1 MKVLFVS
8 YEVYPIAKV
17 GGLADVAG
25 ALPKYLK
32 DLGVEIDILMPFHK
46 SIDKNITSKTGVVQK
61 TRFLKR
67 EISFELHKKSRP
79 LGNVD
84 VFLLRNDELMNSDE
98 VYGASDLGLQAMS
111 FSDAAA
117 GFAAD
122 RGYDIVHLNDWHTGL
137 MAVYL
142 KQGNANCRT
151 VFSIHNLAYQGTY
164 GREYLQLSGIES
176 RFLSGITAG
185 KNINFMK
192 AGLLYSDKLSTVS
205 PTYANEIQTEEYGA
219 GLEKVL
225 SRRKRD
231 LVGILNGIDYSEYD
245 PEKDTRLWANYGLD
259 SIEKKEINKS
269 NLQLLVGLPK
279 SREPLV
285 GLISRLVD
293 QKGLDLIEEIRGEL
307 MRLPIQLVVLGTGD
321 KKYEKMFKDLQ
332 ENYPDK
338 VAVRLTFDLDLA
350 QKIYAGA
357 DLFLMPSRYEPCG
370 LGQMFAMRYG
380 TVPVV
385 RYTGGLADTV
395 KEYGLSDHGNGFGF
409 ADYRGE
415 CLLKALKKALE
426 VYNHDDS
433 WREVVRN
440 AMKEDFSWE
449 ASAENY
455 LSLYK
460 QTLEVKSNA

>member
-8 YEVYPIAKV
+8 YEVYPLAKV

-46 SIDKNITSKTGVVQK
+46 SVDKYVTSKTGSILK
-61 TRFLKR
+61 TRFMER
-67 EISFELHKKSRP
+67 EISFELYKKSRP
-79 LGNVD
+79 LGSVD
-84 VFLLRNDELMNSDE
+84 VFLLGNEELMDSDE

-122 RGYDIVHLNDWHTGL
+122 NGYDIVHLNDWHTGL

-142 KQGNANCRT
+142 KQANAKCKT

-164 GREYLQLSGIES
+164 CREYLQLSGIES
-176 RFLSGITAG
+176 RYLNDITEG
-185 KNINFMK
+185 SDINFMR
-192 AGLLYSDKLSTVS
+192 AGLEYSDKLSTVS

-219 GLEKVL
+219 GLEEVL
-225 SRRKRD
+225 SRRKKD
-231 LVGILNGIDYSEYD
+231 LVGILNGIDYFEYD
-245 PEKDTRLWANYGLD
+245 PERDPRLWVNYSLD

-269 NLQLLVGLPK
+269 NLQVLVGLPK
-279 SREPLV
+279 NRAPLF

-307 MRLPIQLVVLGTGD
+307 VRLPMQLIVLGTGE
-321 KKYEKMFKDLQ
+321 KKYEKMFKDLH

-338 VAVRLTFDLDLA
+338 VAVKLAFDLDLA
-350 QKIYAGA
+350 QKIYSGA
-357 DLFLMPSRYEPCG
+357 DFFLMPSRYEPCG

-409 ADYRGE
+409 VDYSGE
-415 CLLKALKKALE
+415 SLLEALKKALE
-426 VYNHDDS
+426 VYNHDDF

-449 ASAENY
+449 ASAKNY
-455 LSLYK
+455 LSLYE
-460 QTLEVKSNA
+460 QTLEVKGNA

>member
-61 TRFLKR
+61 TKFLKR
-67 EISFELHKKSRP
+67 EISFELHKKLRP

-117 GFAAD
+117 DFAAD

-142 KQGNANCRT
+142 KQGNAKCRT

-164 GREYLQLSGIES
+164 GREYLQISGIEN
-176 RFLSGITAG
+176 RFLNGITAG
-185 KNINFMK
+185 NNINFMK
-192 AGLLYSDKLSTVS
+192 AGLVYSDKLSTVS
-205 PTYANEIQTEEYGA
+205 PTYAKEIQTEEYGA

-225 SRRKRD
+225 SRRNRD

-259 SIEKKEINKS
+259 SIEKKKVNKS

-321 KKYEKMFKDLQ
+321 KKYEKMFKDLH
-332 ENYPDK
+332 ENYSDK

-409 ADYRGE
+409 VDYSGE

-426 VYNHDDS
+426 VYSHDDS

-449 ASAENY
+449 ASAKNY

>member
-1 MKVLFVS
+1 MKVLYVS
-8 YEVYPIAKV
+8 YEVYPLAKV

-25 ALPKYLK
+25 ALPKYLR

-46 SIDKNITSKTGVVQK
+46 SVDKDVTSKTGSILK
-61 TRFLKR
+61 TRFMKR
-67 EISFELHKKSRP
+67 EISFELYKKSRP

-84 VFLLRNDELMNSDE
+84 VFLLSNDELMDSEE

-122 RGYDIVHLNDWHTGL
+122 KGYDIVHLNDWHTGL

-142 KQGNANCRT
+142 KQANANCRT

-176 RFLSGITAG
+176 RYLDYISEGSD
-185 KNINFMK
+185 INFMK
-192 AGLLYSDKLSTVS
+192 AGLVYSDKLSTVS
-205 PTYANEIQTEEYGA
+205 PTYAHEIQTEEYGA
-219 GLEKVL
+219 GLERIL
-225 SRRKRD
+225 SRRDRD

-245 PEKDTRLWANYGLD
+245 PEKDPRLWVNYGLN

-269 NLQLLVGLPK
+269 NLQLLLGLPK
-279 SREPLV
+279 NRVPLF
-285 GLISRLVD
+285 GLISRLVG

-307 MRLPIQLVVLGTGD
+307 VSLPMQLVVLGTGE
-321 KKYEKMFKDLQ
+321 KKYEEMLRDLQ
-332 ENYPDK
+332 EDHPDK
-338 VAVRLTFDLDLA
+338 VAVKLTFDLDLA

-357 DLFLMPSRYEPCG
+357 DFFLMPSRYEPCG

-409 ADYRGE
+409 VDYNGE
-415 CLLKALKKALE
+415 SLLEALKKALG
-426 VYNHDDS
+426 VFNHDVF
-433 WREVVRN
+433 WREVVSN

-449 ASAENY
+449 ASAKNY

-460 QTLEVKSNA
+460 QTLEVKRNA